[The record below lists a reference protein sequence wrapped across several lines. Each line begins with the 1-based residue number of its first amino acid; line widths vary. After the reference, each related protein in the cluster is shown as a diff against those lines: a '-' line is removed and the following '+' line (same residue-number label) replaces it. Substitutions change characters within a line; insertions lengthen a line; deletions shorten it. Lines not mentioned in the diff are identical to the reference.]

1 MHSDPVRARLLALAA
16 ATATAIG
23 CAGCREAT
31 APAELRGWVLTADA
45 SLGTSGQGRF
55 ERCALQS
62 TDFTDNQ
69 GTLPVYWAGLPVTSF
84 SRLVTVN
91 ATVQRQVELP
101 FAVALVAIEQQEGDS
116 VRVVYSG
123 QLMDTLY
130 GRRLSVTRVG
140 GEWACASTLPGGE
153 PSAELAKGQW
163 SLEKR

>member
-1 MHSDPVRARLLALAA
+1 MHPTPVRVRLFGLAA
-16 ATATAIG
+16 ATAIG

-31 APAELRGWVLTADA
+31 APAELLGWVLRAEA

-62 TDFTDNQ
+62 SDFTDRE
-69 GTLPVYWAGLPVTSF
+69 GTLPVFWAGLPVTSF

-91 ATVQRQVELP
+91 TTVQRQVELP
-101 FAVALVAIEQQEGDS
+101 FAAALVAIEQQERDS

-130 GRRLSVTRVG
+130 GRRVSATRVTG
-140 GEWACASTLPGGE
+140 GWTCAATLPGGE
-153 PSAELAKGQW
+153 ASVELAKGQW